1 MWIAMFTPEQCRAAR
16 ALLDWSQAELAK
28 RSGVAWSTVK
38 SFEGGKHALL
48 RANRTVIQAA
58 FEASGVVF
66 IDPKDDLGPGVCL
79 RQASEPWQP

>member
-1 MWIAMFTPEQCRAAR
+1 MAMFTPEQCRAAR

-48 RANRTVIQAA
+48 RANRTVIRAA
-58 FEASGVVF
+58 FEAGGIVF
-66 IDPKDDLGPGVCL
+66 LDPEDDLGPGVRL
-79 RQASEPWQP
+79 RRAPEPWQP